1 MHAVAHRTS
10 GNAGDR
16 ANWAKTPDQ
25 THNMQL
31 LTLITQLRTAVV
43 QLPSI
48 VKPGKPAQK
57 GMDPE
62 EVTQCAQEASTHIDT
77 ALKAIDA
84 LATGQILGPY
94 LSAAAYALERVMGTM
109 HKDSFANL
117 EGGSAEQ
124 TSGASAYMLDL
135 QSAVSLVQSEHLKTV
150 AALNA
155 PYAQE
160 MLRCLA
166 DRLVRSFVSHAALVR
181 PMEEAGKL
189 KMARDMAML
198 EMCLSGIAPV
208 ATLGASYAELRA
220 YRQLLFIDLDT
231 TVKTGNTSSLLL
243 QDPCVKQLRPTSVLH
258 YLIGRCPFELSSPH
272 QPTFGSSQQQQQRS
286 KPPSSRS
293 GGNPPVS
300 SSGEEGSV
308 GAYLDWLL
316 RGNLKATGTSSS
328 SSEGT
333 GAGYLDTDVSYE
345 AEAAAWGVVRQCV
358 DRYHQRI
365 SAMQGGSGMQLR
377 ASAAVQLVESCGE
390 PLLAM
395 YKQHASGKGAP

>member
-1 MHAVAHRTS
+1 MLVALAPVRDQYLLESLARLTKPVEQMFLHHDGYMAAVPSKHDLASFVKAMQAEAAVATDAVGGHVSLAPLVMRGAAKAVKLFCS
-10 GNAGDR
+10 KVSRLLASRSVRDR
-16 ANWAKTPDQ
+16 ANWAKTADQ

-57 GMDPE
+57 GLDPE
-62 EVTQCAQEASTHIDT
+62 EVTQCAQEASTHVDA

-84 LATGQILGPY
+84 LATGQILRPY

-135 QSAVSLVQSEHLKTV
+135 QRAVGLVQSEHLKTV

-160 MLRCLA
+160 MLRCLT

-208 ATLGASYAELRA
+208 ATLGASYAEL
-220 YRQLLFIDLDT
+220 
-231 TVKTGNTSSLLL
+231 
-243 QDPCVKQLRPTSVLH
+243 
-258 YLIGRCPFELSSPH
+258 
-272 QPTFGSSQQQQQRS
+272 
-286 KPPSSRS
+286 
-293 GGNPPVS
+293 
-300 SSGEEGSV
+300 
-308 GAYLDWLL
+308 
-316 RGNLKATGTSSS
+316 
-328 SSEGT
+328 
-333 GAGYLDTDVSYE
+333 
-345 AEAAAWGVVRQCV
+345 
-358 DRYHQRI
+358 
-365 SAMQGGSGMQLR
+365 
-377 ASAAVQLVESCGE
+377 
-390 PLLAM
+390 
-395 YKQHASGKGAP
+395 